1 MKLNEQQM
9 NLLVKIHSNKD
20 LLVGSPKYL
29 AMDDDGE
36 LRSYVGGIPT
46 KNMHGFWG
54 DSWNAI
60 PFDSYSQADAD
71 ILSFIQVNHDVPFDI
86 EKMLRTG
93 LVKTTT
99 PHPLLDVLN
108 ECQHRTYKKEKSDI
122 GGFIEECLCYD
133 EVTIFGDEDKFF
145 PDGCKSNVHF
155 FDKEIFQHPLS
166 KGVIMLLSRSKL
178 IVVDATLQNHESSI
192 TLKNAKEL
200 NRSGH
205 SIILIEEQ
213 A

>member
-20 LLVGSPKYL
+20 LLIGSPKYL

-46 KNMHGFWG
+46 KNKNGFWG

-60 PFDSYSQADAD
+60 PFDSYSKADAD
-71 ILSFIQVNHDVPFDI
+71 ILSFIHVNHDVPFDI

-93 LVKTTT
+93 SIKTTT

-108 ECQHRTYKKEKSDI
+108 ECQLKTFKDKKGDI
-122 GGFIEECLCYD
+122 GDFIEECLHYD
-133 EVTIFGDEDKFF
+133 DVTIFGNKYEFF
-145 PDGCKSNVHF
+145 PNGCKSNVHF
-155 FDKEIFQHPLS
+155 FDKEIFHHTLS

-178 IVVDATLQNHESSI
+178 IVADTTFHNHESSHSLI
-192 TLKNAKEL
+192 NAKEL
-200 NRSGH
+200 NQCGH
-205 SIILIEEQ
+205 AIILIEEQ
-213 A
+213 E